1 MRVTPSTLH
10 SPLNLAKL
18 KVWLAPLL
26 QILLVLTAA
35 ACSSPDPLIP
45 FSPALDLTSAT
56 KRGAE
61 LVNGLAACGFCH
73 ASLDSANSQVAP
85 PSDYTAPESTA
96 PLSGGRKIGT
106 IYGEI
111 SASNITQSLETGIGA
126 LSNYDLRAILRSA
139 ARPDGSELNSSV
151 HKGFEWLS
159 DTDIFAITSYL
170 RSLPAIENTVERYSP
185 SIISRNTT
193 GIFDT
198 RIEVKGYVPAILT
211 QFKQEYGGYL
221 VDHVARCASCHN
233 SPAGIFSGER
243 YLAGGKEIS
252 LDGESRIAPAL
263 LGAAN
268 DTPEDEE
275 QPAKLI
281 LGSDGI
287 RGYLKSGAT
296 PDGRRANTR
305 FCPTTF
311 YSKASELEI
320 DAIVSYLSSS
330 LRSVD

>member
-1 MRVTPSTLH
+1 MRVRPSILP
-10 SPLNLAKL
+10 PLPKLAKL
-18 KVWLAPLL
+18 KVWVTTLL
-26 QILLVLTAA
+26 QVLLVLTAT
-35 ACSSPDPLIP
+35 ACSSPDPVIP
-45 FSPALDLTSAT
+45 FSPALDLTTAT

-73 ASLDSANSQVAP
+73 APLDSAKTEGAQLTNDTP
-85 PSDYTAPESTA
+85 

-111 SASNITQSLETGIGA
+111 SAPNITPSLESGIGA
-126 LSNYDLRAILRSA
+126 LSNYDIRSILRTSA
-139 ARPDGSELNSSV
+139 RSDGSEVNSSV

-170 RSLPAIENTVERYSP
+170 RSLPAVENKVERYSP
-185 SIISRNTT
+185 SVISRNTT

-198 RIEVKGYVPAILT
+198 RIEVKGYVPAIST

-233 SPAGIFSGER
+233 SPAGIFSSER

-252 LDGESRIAPAL
+252 IDGEVRLAPPL
-263 LGAAN
+263 LGSPKE
-268 DTPEDEE
+268 DPEGEE
-275 QPAKLI
+275 QPASLI
-281 LGSDGI
+281 LGPDGI
-287 RGYLKSGAT
+287 RRYLKSGTT
-296 PDGRRANTR
+296 PDGRMANAR

-311 YSKASELEI
+311 YSKATELEI
-320 DAIVSYLSSS
+320 DAIVSYLSSD